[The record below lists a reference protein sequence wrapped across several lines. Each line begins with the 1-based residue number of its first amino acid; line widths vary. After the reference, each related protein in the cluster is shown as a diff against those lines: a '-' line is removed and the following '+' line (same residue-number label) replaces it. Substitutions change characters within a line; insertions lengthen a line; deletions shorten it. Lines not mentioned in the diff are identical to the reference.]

1 MKAAIAFLLLA
12 APAFLLLALP
22 AAGQLPAVQSPT
34 QPGQFLPGMPPPFV
48 QSVPPVAYPGLFVA
62 PVTPVTPA
70 WLPQSTA
77 DLRALDKVTAR
88 AAAVT
93 GRLGDTIRFGSLSVI
108 VRQCI
113 VRPPDHAPDAAAW
126 VEITDANGGPGFRG
140 WMLASAPS
148 LSMLEHPVYDIRV
161 AGCRP

>member
-1 MKAAIAFLLLA
+1 MKVAAILLL
-12 APAFLLLALP
+12 FALP
-22 AAGQLPAVQSPT
+22 AAAQGPSQPAP
-34 QPGQFLPGMPPPFV
+34 LPGYLGL
-48 QSVPPVAYPGLFVA
+48 VPSYPGLAIMPPA
-62 PVTPVTPA
+62 PVMPA
-70 WLPQSTA
+70 WLPQAAA

-88 AAAVT
+88 TAAVT
-93 GRLGDTIRFGSLSVI
+93 GKLGDTIRFGSLSVI

-113 VRPPDHAPDAAAW
+113 VRPPDRAQDAAAW
-126 VEITDANGGPGFRG
+126 IEITDANGGPGFRG

>member
-1 MKAAIAFLLLA
+1 MKAAIALLLL
-12 APAFLLLALP
+12 FALP
-22 AAGQLPAVQSPT
+22 AAAQGPGRPSQFLPAVPPPSAQTAP
-34 QPGQFLPGMPPPFV
+34 LPGYPGIMP
-48 QSVPPVAYPGLFVA
+48 SYPGLA
-62 PVTPVTPA
+62 IMPLAPVTPA
-70 WLPQSTA
+70 WLPQSAA

-88 AAAVT
+88 TAAVT

-113 VRPPDHAPDAAAW
+113 VRPPDRAQDAAAW

-161 AGCRP
+161 SGCRP